1 MPKVMVV
8 YGTRPEAIKVAPV
21 IAALS
26 PLDSLELDIVVTG
39 QHRAMLDQVNELFGI
54 VPRVDLD
61 VMTDRQTLV
70 GLAGTVMLRFGG
82 ILSESAP
89 DAVLVQGDT
98 STAAVAALAAY
109 YSTIPVFH
117 LEAGLRSGR
126 LDSPFPEEGNRK
138 LVGQLAALHFAPTPL
153 ARDNLL
159 REGAAPD
166 DIVVTGNTVIDSLLH
181 AVSLPP
187 QFSTELTGITQSGRR
202 IVLVTSHRRE
212 SWETGLA
219 ATARAIGRI
228 VESHPDVHFVIPL
241 HRNPIVRE
249 AFATWLPTHERVSV
263 IDPLDYHDFAALM
276 AASFLVLT
284 DSGGVQEE
292 APSLGK
298 PVLVTRDTTERPEG
312 VASGSA
318 RLVGTDEQTIVD
330 EVVRL
335 LDDASAYEA
344 MARAVNPYGDGG
356 AADRVASA
364 ILAYFGLG
372 TRVGDFAPEPL
383 DANLTAAHA
392 TISGPLSHSTNVDGS
407 SDSASEV

>member
-21 IAALS
+21 IASLARLS
-26 PLDSLELDIVVTG
+26 SLELDIVVTG

-54 VPRVDLD
+54 TPRIDLD

-70 GLAGTVMLRFGG
+70 GLASTVLQKFGSV
-82 ILSESAP
+82 LEQSAP

-109 YSTIPVFH
+109 YSSVPVFH

-138 LVGQLAALHFAPTPL
+138 IVGQLAALHFAPTPL

-159 REGAAPD
+159 REGVAAG

-181 AVSLPP
+181 AVSLPANLGD
-187 QFSTELTGITQSGRR
+187 ELTGIVQSGRR
-202 IVLVTSHRRE
+202 LVLVTSHRRE
-212 SWETGLA
+212 SWESGLA
-219 ATARAIGRI
+219 ATARAIGR
-228 VESHPDVHFVIPL
+228 VVQTHPDVHFVIPL

-249 AFATWLPTHERVSV
+249 AFAEWLPAHERVSV

-276 AASFLVLT
+276 AASYLVLT

-292 APSLGK
+292 APSLAK

-312 VASGSA
+312 VASSSA
-318 RLVGTDEQTIVD
+318 RLVGTDEQNIVD

-335 LDDASAYEA
+335 LDDQSAYDS
-344 MARAVNPYGDGG
+344 MAHAVNPYGDGG
-356 AADRVASA
+356 AAERVTSA
-364 ILAYFGLG
+364 ILEYFGLG
-372 TRVGDFAPEPL
+372 ARSGDFAPEPL
-383 DANLTAAHA
+383 DANLTATHA
-392 TISGPLSHSTNVDGS
+392 MISGPLSHSTSVDGS
-407 SDSASEV
+407 KDSASDV